1 MCPVVVPI
9 FCLLLFL
16 RAGEVLSSS
25 DVAVTA
31 TAGHNVTL
39 PCRSSSYKS
48 GVHVCWGRGECPFTG
63 QCGSNEIYKWDG
75 RVHRM
80 SDKYQLTGDIQ
91 RGDLSLTVV
100 NVTME
105 DGGLYCCRIEIPGL
119 FNDEKNSMWLR
130 VTEEPS
136 EGPTTTSRGH
146 ATSERPSESDMGLY
160 SAATTTVPSP
170 VEHQTEPGSAA
181 GHFLDGDRQPIH
193 VPVIMVTSLLLL
205 LIVLISFL
213 VYKRASHRKLKTGS
227 AQQVCTL
234 QERVGVEEN
243 IYNIEEPDT
252 SEPCP

>member
-130 VTEEPS
+130 VTE
-136 EGPTTTSRGH
+136 
-146 ATSERPSESDMGLY
+146 
-160 SAATTTVPSP
+160 ATTTVPSP

>member
-1 MCPVVVPI
+1 MPPSSARC
-9 FCLLLFL
+9 FL
-16 RAGEVLSSS
+16 TLCASVWCEVLSSS
-25 DVAVTA
+25 EVAVTA

-39 PCRSSSYKS
+39 PCRYSSFRSE
-48 GVHVCWGRGECPFTG
+48 VHFFCWGRSECPGRG

-105 DGGLYCCRIEIPGL
+105 DSGPYCCRIEILGL
-119 FNDEKNSMWLR
+119 FNDVKNSMWLT
-130 VTEEPS
+130 VTEECS
-136 EGPTTTSRGH
+136 EGPTTTPRGH
-146 ATSERPSESDMGLY
+146 ATSESPSASGTGLH
-160 SAATTTVPSP
+160 STDTTTVPSP
-170 VEHQTEPGSAA
+170 VEHQTESNSAA
-181 GHFLDGDRQPIH
+181 GHFSDGDRQPIH

-213 VYKRASHRKLKTGS
+213 IYKRAGHQKLKTGS
-227 AQQVCTL
+227 AQQACTL

-243 IYNIEEPDT
+243 IYNVKEP
-252 SEPCP
+252 